1 MKFLLPSLFIFL
13 LFIARAHAASPG
25 DVVINEIAWMG
36 TTNYHGD
43 EWMELYN
50 NTEGPISLEGW
61 VLGSTDGKP
70 NISLGGVVSSGDFF
84 LLERTDDTSVSD
96 KQADQIY
103 TGVLGNSGEH
113 LELLDA
119 QGNLIDNVNAWGKV
133 LWEGF
138 GGDNETKHT
147 MERKDPKLAGSDH
160 GNWATSADAGGTP
173 KAQNSIY
180 IVQNSPISDPP
191 PSPSLPSPPAPPSE
205 STATSTP
212 QSSPPPPDG
221 ADGGSAAGQA
231 QPATSTLVELPPP
244 TYPSNI
250 FINEIMPSPLGPDE
264 LEEWIEIINESDETA
279 DISEWQIKDTLG
291 NISTYILGTIM
302 PAKSFIVL
310 SRPTTKITMNNDNDA
325 IQLIR
330 PDGELIQTVPYKK
343 APKGKS
349 YVRSKGV
356 WKWSSVPTPGSTN
369 IVPAPPKQTGTIED
383 VKKVIKKTMTTN
395 SNSAT
400 TTTNDSVVAPSS
412 SSSLTVAI
420 GNAAPQ
426 NQNTFVYIIAP
437 LIALLSAA
445 FVFLLKKRLS

>member
-147 MERKDPKLAGSDH
+147 MERKDPKRKIAHILFKIALSRIPRPLLHYHLRQRLRRNQPQPQPRKAPHLRQTGRM
-160 GNWATSADAGGTP
+160 ADRPRG
-173 KAQNSIY
+173 K
-180 IVQNSPISDPP
+180 
-191 PSPSLPSPPAPPSE
+191 PSLPRAHS
-205 STATSTP
+205 
-212 QSSPPPPDG
+212 
-221 ADGGSAAGQA
+221 
-231 QPATSTLVELPPP
+231 
-244 TYPSNI
+244 
-250 FINEIMPSPLGPDE
+250 
-264 LEEWIEIINESDETA
+264 
-279 DISEWQIKDTLG
+279 
-291 NISTYILGTIM
+291 
-302 PAKSFIVL
+302 
-310 SRPTTKITMNNDNDA
+310 
-325 IQLIR
+325 
-330 PDGELIQTVPYKK
+330 
-343 APKGKS
+343 
-349 YVRSKGV
+349 
-356 WKWSSVPTPGSTN
+356 
-369 IVPAPPKQTGTIED
+369 
-383 VKKVIKKTMTTN
+383 
-395 SNSAT
+395 
-400 TTTNDSVVAPSS
+400 
-412 SSSLTVAI
+412 
-420 GNAAPQ
+420 
-426 NQNTFVYIIAP
+426 
-437 LIALLSAA
+437 
-445 FVFLLKKRLS
+445 